1 VIEIRTIRSLSE
13 VPSNKNYVL
22 VMSGIS
28 THDQIHRRG
37 ATFVVNDGYLNPKRD
52 ADRALALTKARQF
65 ASDHKLMMV
74 YVLE

>member
-1 VIEIRTIRSLSE
+1 
-13 VPSNKNYVL
+13 
-22 VMSGIS
+22 MSGIS